1 MSTIILEGFYG
12 VAQQHEPYGVAYIV
26 VVTVVVDRVVVDSSV
41 VAESRVCSSVVVV
54 EESEVHERMVVP
66 LPTVKSTR
74 SSVKTMVTSSGAYY
88 KYGFSTVNLS

>member
-12 VAQQHEPYGVAYIV
+12 VAQHHEPYGVAYIVVVTV

-74 SSVKTMVTSSGAYY
+74 SSVKTMVTSSGAY
-88 KYGFSTVNLS
+88 

>member
-12 VAQQHEPYGVAYIV
+12 VAQHHEPYGVAYIV

-41 VAESRVCSSVVVV
+41 VAESRVCSSVVV

-88 KYGFSTVNLS
+88 KYGFLLVNLS